1 MEVNVNCGDLNFEE
15 FSNNIEKITKN
26 ITFDDIIEKFNN
38 GTELELLKFENEH
51 KNCDTILIK
60 QIIHFENLK
69 SWIFFKLN
77 PKIQNYMINYYKIK
91 INNEMYLIN
100 KAKNY
105 EEYES
110 YLIMNKILGEE

>member
-1 MEVNVNCGDLNFEE
+1 MEVNVSCNDLNFEE
-15 FSNNIEKITKN
+15 FSNNIEKIVKN
-26 ITFDDIIEKFNN
+26 ITFDDIINNFNN
-38 GTELELLKFENEH
+38 RIELKLLKFENEYED
-51 KNCDTILIK
+51 CDTILIK

-69 SWIFFKLN
+69 SWIFFKLR
-77 PKIQNYMINYYKIK
+77 PKLNKYMINYFKTK

-105 EEYES
+105 EEYEA